1 MIHSPR
7 AWTNQDYFKMRID
20 WISELLSNG
29 HRHCWD
35 GAKNLNRNYFHVE
48 GVTAPCLYWELS
60 KAAFELFW
68 FCAKAWGQEVL
79 MMTPIKYLSYAIGL
93 QERCLATRTCVTR
106 LCGACTWRGGQG
118 LQRRRQPRRFC
129 VSQVKSEYFNF
140 LEVIDTLQKLSV
152 GAECA
157 KICCW
162 GSYWQGPCCSG
173 KKVWF
178 LYLDWTGYSLSLL
191 HPSRTTSYFNS
202 WKAHLGCWLN
212 LGISWCPSLSTR
224 W

>member
-1 MIHSPR
+1 MIQNLR
-7 AWTNQDYFKMRID
+7 AGTNQDYFKMRID

-79 MMTPIKYLSYAIGL
+79 LMTPIKYLIDIL
-93 QERCLATRTCVTR
+93 QIL
-106 LCGACTWRGGQG
+106 
-118 LQRRRQPRRFC
+118 F
-129 VSQVKSEYFNF
+129 
-140 LEVIDTLQKLSV
+140 V

-157 KICCW
+157 KICCR

-173 KKVWF
+173 KKVWSI
-178 LYLDWTGYSLSLL
+178 YLDLTGYSLSLL
-191 HPSRTTSYFNS
+191 QASHTTGYFNS
-202 WKAHLGCWLN
+202 WKAHLGSWLN
-212 LGISWCPSLSTR
+212 LGV
-224 W
+224 